1 MLSRWDGEVLPEMLR
16 RDVDQKKHDQRSAL
30 LAELEPILL
39 DLKLTTH
46 KQLSEFRAGRDVDVC
61 EQPTLDEL
69 LMSP

>member
-1 MLSRWDGEVLPEMLR
+1 MLR
-16 RDVDQKKHDQRSAL
+16 RDVEQKKYEQRSAL

-46 KQLSEFRAGRDVDVC
+46 EQLSEFRASRDVDVC